1 MNLQPHSTSQVS
13 PLQKSKMV
21 QPKSLTAKPKFTVSL
36 INRGNPD
43 LGQSP
48 TKPLPSSRCYK
59 KAVRS
64 VLEARRICLEYIR
77 KYQLGGSHWC
87 GGQVTNA
94 QGRSVAHISYN
105 GRLWQPQSNENL
117 SKKPYLPLITYDRK
131 HSRLVVC
138 YSHIYREMTIRA
150 KELSGEFRF
159 MDPFDDNR
167 GFVLVFLPAT
177 AENLIIVQI
186 YPTQYQGRQGW
197 IATTSEPLEEC
208 LVDFLAA

>member
-1 MNLQPHSTSQVS
+1 MNLQPHSISPVTQQQTSRSDQLKPV
-13 PLQKSKMV
+13 
-21 QPKSLTAKPKFTVSL
+21 TAKPKFIVSL
-36 INRGNPD
+36 SNRGNPD

-59 KAVRS
+59 KACRS
-64 VLEARRICLEYIR
+64 VLEARRVCLEYIR
-77 KYQLGGSHWC
+77 KHQLGGGHWC

-94 QGRSVAHISYN
+94 LGRPVAHISYN
-105 GRLWQPQSNENL
+105 GRLWQPQSNDTFP
-117 SKKPYLPLITYDRK
+117 KKPYFPLITYDRK
-131 HSRLVVC
+131 HCRLVVC
-138 YSHIYREMTIRA
+138 YSHIYKEITIRA

-167 GFVLVFLPAT
+167 GFVLVFTPAT
-177 AENLIIVQI
+177 VENLITVQI

-208 LVDFLAA
+208 LVEFQAA

>member
-1 MNLQPHSTSQVS
+1 MNPQPHSISLVTQQQTSRSDQLKPVT
-13 PLQKSKMV
+13 V
-21 QPKSLTAKPKFTVSL
+21 KPKFNVSL
-36 INRGNPD
+36 SNRGNPD

-59 KAVRS
+59 KAARS
-64 VLEARRICLEYIR
+64 VLEARRICLEYIK
-77 KYQLGGSHWC
+77 KYQLGGSNWC

-94 QGRSVAHISYN
+94 QGRPVAYISYN
-105 GRLWQPQSNENL
+105 GRLWQPQSNANL
-117 SKKPYLPLITYDRK
+117 SKKPYSPLITFDRR
-131 HSRLVVC
+131 HSRLIVC
-138 YSHIYREMTIRA
+138 YSHIYKEMTIRA

-167 GFVLVFLPAT
+167 GFMLVFMPAT
-177 AENLIIVQI
+177 AEDLVIVQI
-186 YPTQYQGRQGW
+186 YSTQYQGRQGW

>member
-1 MNLQPHSTSQVS
+1 MNLQPHPTSQAQQ
-13 PLQKSKMV
+13 LQKTRAV
-21 QPKSLTAKPKFTVSL
+21 QPKPLAAKPTFTVSL

-59 KAVRS
+59 KACRS
-64 VLEARRICLEYIR
+64 VLEARRFCLEYIS
-77 KYQLGGSHWC
+77 KYQLGSSHWC

-94 QGRSVAHISYN
+94 LGRPVAHISYN
-105 GRLWQPQSNENL
+105 GRLWQPQSNDNFP
-117 SKKPYLPLITYDRK
+117 KKPYVPLITYDRK

-138 YSHIYREMTIRA
+138 YSHIYKEITIRA

-159 MDPFDDNR
+159 MDPFDDNQ
-167 GFVLVFLPAT
+167 GFVLVFMPAT
-177 AENLIIVQI
+177 VVNLVIVQI

-208 LVDFLAA
+208 LVEFLAA